1 MGKCMKKGCDKATEE
16 DSNYCSA
23 HQPGKIQS
31 KTTLKLDRESAARPT
46 MGGRPGP
53 RPPPKQGS

>member
-1 MGKCMKKGCDKATEE
+1 MKKGCDKATEE
-16 DSNYCSA
+16 DSNYCGA
-23 HQPGKIQS
+23 HQPGKMQS
-31 KTTLKLDRESAARPT
+31 KTTLKLDRESAARPS